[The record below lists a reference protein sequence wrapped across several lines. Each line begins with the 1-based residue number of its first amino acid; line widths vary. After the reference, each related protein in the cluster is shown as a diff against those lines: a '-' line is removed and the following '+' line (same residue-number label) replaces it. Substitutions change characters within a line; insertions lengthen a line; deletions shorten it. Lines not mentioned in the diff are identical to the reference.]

1 MEKIIS
7 NSLTNYL
14 EYNNLIY
21 RRCSGKRATGK
32 SETVAVLSGRTFAGL
47 LMVALLPIGIG
58 KSATLFISIKKIM
71 ESVKESRKRIL
82 KILLFLYHNY

>member
-1 MEKIIS
+1 MKKYLEKKG
-7 NSLTNYL
+7 NYL
-14 EYNNLIY
+14 RIT
-21 RRCSGKRATGK
+21 GKRATGK
-32 SETVAVLSGRTFAGL
+32 SETVAVLSGRTFAGP

-82 KILLFLYHNY
+82 EILLFLYHNY